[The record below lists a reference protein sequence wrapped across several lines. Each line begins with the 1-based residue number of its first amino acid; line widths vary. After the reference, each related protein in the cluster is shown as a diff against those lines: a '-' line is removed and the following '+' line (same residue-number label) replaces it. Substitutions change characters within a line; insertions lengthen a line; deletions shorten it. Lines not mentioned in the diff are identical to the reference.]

1 MVIKGKLPF
10 SNRAHPRTQIS
21 IRAGPLQHK
30 VPCWGY
36 VVKEADSQGSIDVD
50 LCVAKGLPPGPL
62 YKELKAGRSVTLP
75 NGTMVRTT
83 RTSFWAPSRS
93 TDRATH

>member
-1 MVIKGKLPF
+1 M
-10 SNRAHPRTQIS
+10 
-21 IRAGPLQHK
+21 
-30 VPCWGY
+30 PCWGY

-83 RTSFWAPSRS
+83 WTSFWAPSRS